1 MGVGHYAYP
10 ISPLHTYCML
20 EWLLQEH
27 MPCYSS
33 TYHCMRTVTSKVTS
47 LVEQTAHRVSK
58 KRRAEQR
65 APSMFSRACF
75 HGPLRGTR
83 PTPGAKCVRAS
94 GSGCARSYFWRP
106 QHWVPKNVGRV
117 AFGSCGDLEGAPPHQ
132 YKAACATTRART
144 MRRMEGAT
152 MAVRRSRSPVQHKS
166 TVSTAP
172 SAPTAPTAAA
182 CRGGLHRLSSRR

>member
-1 MGVGHYAYP
+1 
-10 ISPLHTYCML
+10 ML

-83 PTPGAKCVRAS
+83 PTPVGQNASGLQALVVRAPIF
-94 GSGCARSYFWRP
+94 GARSTGFRRTSAASPSEAAATW
-106 QHWVPKNVGRV
+106 KGRRHTSTRRHV
-117 AFGSCGDLEGAPPHQ
+117 RRLVRGPCEEWKVRRWQCGDRAPQ
-132 YKAACATTRART
+132 SSTRAPYLLRP
-144 MRRMEGAT
+144 RHRLL
-152 MAVRRSRSPVQHKS
+152 RLRQR
-166 TVSTAP
+166 
-172 SAPTAPTAAA
+172 AAA
-182 CRGGLHRLSSRR
+182 ASTG

>member
-1 MGVGHYAYP
+1 
-10 ISPLHTYCML
+10 ML
-20 EWLLQEH
+20 EWLLLEH

-65 APSMFSRACF
+65 ASEHRHLFTVPSEA
-75 HGPLRGTR
+75 PR
-83 PTPGAKCVRAS
+83 PTPGAKCARVS
-94 GSGCARSYFWRP
+94 GSGCARSYSWRP

-132 YKAACATTRART
+132 YKAACATTRAKT

-166 TVSTAP
+166 TVYTAP

>member
-1 MGVGHYAYP
+1 
-10 ISPLHTYCML
+10 ML
-20 EWLLQEH
+20 EWLLLEH

-58 KRRAEQR
+58 KRRAEQ
-65 APSMFSRACF
+65 ACARACF
-75 HGPLRGTR
+75 HGHVFTVPSEHSTDAV
-83 PTPGAKCVRAS
+83 AKCARAS
-94 GSGCARSYFWRP
+94 GSGCARSYSWRP

>member
-1 MGVGHYAYP
+1 
-10 ISPLHTYCML
+10 ML
-20 EWLLQEH
+20 EWLLLEH

-33 TYHCMRTVTSKVTS
+33 TYHCMRTITSRVTS

-58 KRRAEQR
+58 KRPCCGQR
-65 APSMFSRACF
+65 APEHVFTGMFSRPSVA
-75 HGPLRGTR
+75 
-83 PTPGAKCVRAS
+83 PTPGAKCARVS
-94 GSGCARSYFWRP
+94 GSGCARSYSWRP

>member
-1 MGVGHYAYP
+1 MLSKRSPEHVFHRLCRPRLRPLRLRPPCLGV
-10 ISPLHTYCML
+10 
-20 EWLLQEH
+20 
-27 MPCYSS
+27 
-33 TYHCMRTVTSKVTS
+33 
-47 LVEQTAHRVSK
+47 
-58 KRRAEQR
+58 RRAR
-65 APSMFSRACF
+65 ALCVSQQQQQHGHVFTVPSEA
-75 HGPLRGTR
+75 PR
-83 PTPGAKCVRAS
+83 PTLAKCARAS
-94 GSGCARSYFWRP
+94 GSGCARSYSWRP

-132 YKAACATTRART
+132 YKAAYATTRART

-152 MAVRRSRSPVQHKS
+152 MAVRRSLSPVQHKS